1 MPLLNPHALAY
12 FACKGHPVSDLLYEI
27 QDHLC
32 LLTLN
37 RVSKHNAF
45 DTHLLLEMQTQ
56 LDTAISNPNV
66 RVIVLKAQGK
76 HFSAGADLAWMQKMA
91 HFSKEENLKDAM
103 VLGKLM
109 YTLNQSP
116 KPTLA
121 MVQGYAFGGGAGLA
135 AACDIT
141 IASTTA
147 RFCFSEVK
155 LGLIPAVI
163 SPYVVKAI
171 GERNAKALFMSA
183 EIFDAAKALA
193 LNLVQHSIPEEHL
206 LEFTL
211 NYAQQISNNA
221 PEAVRA
227 SKKLTAHVADK
238 KIDEELVYY
247 TASLI
252 AQKRVSIEGQQGL
265 NAFLNKET
273 PNWN

>member
-1 MPLLNPHALAY
+1 
-12 FACKGHPVSDLLYEI
+12 VSDLLYEI

-37 RVSKHNAF
+37 RVNKHNAF
-45 DTHLLLEMQTQ
+45 DHHLLAEMQTQ
-56 LDTAISNPNV
+56 LDAAIADQQV
-66 RVIVLKAQGK
+66 RVIVLKANGK
-76 HFSAGADLAWMQKMA
+76 HFSAGADLAWMQDMA
-91 HFSKEENLKDAM
+91 RFSEAENLKDAM
-103 VLGKLM
+103 VLGTLM

-116 KPTLA
+116 KPTLS
-121 MVQGYAFGGGAGLA
+121 MVQGSAFGGGAGLA

-141 IASTTA
+141 IASTSA

-171 GERNAKALFMSA
+171 GERSAKALFMSA
-183 EIFDAAKALA
+183 EIFDAPKALA
-193 LNLVQHSIPEEHL
+193 LNLVQHCTAEDDL

-211 NYAQQISNNA
+211 NYAKQISNNA

-227 SKKLTAHVADK
+227 SKKLVAHVADK
-238 KIDEELVYY
+238 KINEELVYY

-265 NAFLNKET
+265 NTFLNKET